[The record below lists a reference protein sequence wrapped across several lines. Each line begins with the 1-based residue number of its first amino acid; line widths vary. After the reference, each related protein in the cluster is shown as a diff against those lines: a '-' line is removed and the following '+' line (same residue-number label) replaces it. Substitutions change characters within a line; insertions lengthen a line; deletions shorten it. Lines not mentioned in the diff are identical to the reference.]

1 MQVCQPAVR
10 GRVHGVAVVVVVA
23 VVGEAGVEV
32 LVFAG
37 VRSRAAGGLGERR
50 DCCKNPE
57 DG

>member
-1 MQVCQPAVR
+1 
-10 GRVHGVAVVVVVA
+10 VVVVVA

-37 VRSRAAGGLGERR
+37 VRSRTAGSLGDRR